1 MSTSETANAPISTGA
16 RKARF
21 GHVGVSV
28 SNLEEALK
36 VYEVVLQT
44 KPSEVWDGKGK
55 PYLDEEVGYADS
67 HIRIATFELDKGY
80 FEVLEYIHPKPG
92 RIDPETYN
100 AGHVHF
106 CFDVDDIQ
114 AEYER
119 LRAAG
124 IGIEFRSEG
133 PVVVPDDDPDYAGYK
148 CLYFRTPDGTTF
160 EIAEVHE

>member
-1 MSTSETANAPISTGA
+1 MSTSQAEASSTAAGA

-28 SNLEEALK
+28 SNLEEAIK
-36 VYEVVLQT
+36 FYEVVLQAE
-44 KPSEVWDGKGK
+44 PSEIWEGKGK
-55 PYLDEEVGYADS
+55 PYLDDEVGYTDS
-67 HIRIATFELDKGY
+67 HIRIATFEMDKGY
-80 FEVLEYIHPKPG
+80 FEVLEYLSPKPG
-92 RIDPETYN
+92 RLDPETYN

-119 LRAAG
+119 LRDAD